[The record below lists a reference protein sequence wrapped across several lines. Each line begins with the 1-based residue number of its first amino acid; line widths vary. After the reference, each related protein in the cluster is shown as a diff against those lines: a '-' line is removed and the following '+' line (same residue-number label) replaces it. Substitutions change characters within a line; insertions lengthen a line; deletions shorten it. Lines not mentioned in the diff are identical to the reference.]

1 MSGGAGSTRDGAPG
15 PSRSGKYGRPRRSY
29 LDSDPVGGVV
39 VARSSC
45 LSQKQLGKLHVP
57 EGGEARC
64 IALLERLYERPK
76 GLSDD
81 SPVPPAAS
89 GILRDLIEE
98 KTLDSRYTEDNLPC
112 SLQAFA
118 SAFTSKPNIRK
129 MYKFL
134 VEAGLNVEDA
144 RGPAGGVDCAS
155 FVKALQDWERWASKR
170 AKQRGEKIRGLDV
183 HFLKCNG
190 GTLLDYQVMHKTTLL
205 AGGEW
210 GTQVIVYV
218 EDAASGFVHYC
229 ASKGVSR
236 GSDKEIF
243 RRLNA
248 RKEYS
253 ESTSDCSTSDTSSRS
268 ETVPVPRA
276 GPSGTAPAVRRER
289 ALEGAVI
296 PTLGV
301 PVLERSL
308 VLPDFFREKLT
319 VAISRA
325 QGMDPP
331 VEDEGSWDDEPI
343 GRIGPSDP
351 EPDDGGGPPGFPVS
365 DHDLKHLHTHV
376 EFIKTHNTTPILDY
390 NLEDGEIE
398 AEFRLCG
405 DLFGPAP
412 TRRKG
417 SGWVNRVRAYECG
430 GLVSEG
436 CVSHDDAS
444 YEGGVG
450 LTELHPTVLDRFNFT
465 KNSFY
470 YVTRGIEPDN
480 LDGKLLSNG
489 QYNPLWLSSM
499 QFENM
504 SYELDYIGFHGPC
517 DYYRLRKAAH
527 LIPKTGLLGC
537 PDVLRT
543 AWDETTA
550 WFADIGLTE
559 QPRAQVKHATN
570 MPGRGLRPKRLVGSG
585 ASRARWAI
593 NAQYAREDLRGPYH
607 TLFVKNA
614 DDDNLDPTEALVA
627 LTSEKAQLEAKFGKR
642 GYRPAKLSGFKNC
655 GSCGNEP
662 PKQKYKWKHRVC
674 NECDVKLKKC
684 GSVSTMGQQIQMN
697 MTVAEGHPGRVHL
710 YSSTLPPKPEKWAKV
725 DIPEGKI
732 KMRKT
737 DAPWLKPVGADR
749 KTWHSVVK
757 EDLAKI
763 DTSLE
768 QSKQECVLAGIGVSG
783 CYPMVTRKGP
793 YSRMQ
798 ALIGRAF
805 LKKPK
810 SSPAAWAV
818 MDKFKDELLPSS
830 ALDGEKMPIDA
841 WLASMPAR
849 RRRALERAYREYIN
863 DGGLTDK
870 DLTFSAFVKQ
880 ELLASY
886 KKFDWADA
894 KPLAESIARMIMA
907 PKDKAHIVAGP
918 VIKPKLERLKA
929 HWNKDNWL
937 FYGATTPEK
946 LQGWLDSSV
955 AGCEDGDVFAF
966 WCDYSMFD
974 CTHSK
979 ESMRLVESFYSEMR
993 SDPEFARLIN
1003 AWRAP
1008 KGKMGEMDYQ
1018 ADIMLA
1024 SGRDDTSLMNAI
1036 LNGLVMGLSVAA
1048 AVAGVRLEDLQK
1060 EHLRY
1065 AEAYIRI
1072 SICGDDTLGFLPKHL
1087 WGDRVRIM
1095 REIERNISRF
1105 GLVTKLDCTDYLGS
1119 AVYLGMRPYN
1129 VPTPTG
1135 RRWLWGRT
1143 VGRAAF
1149 KFGWMLDLAKGDA
1162 AAWATGVA
1170 DSVARTQP
1178 YVPILSDLARRTLK
1192 LREGARRTPVA
1203 VDENKPW
1210 TNWTVQ
1216 QETKDLTYD
1225 RQTLYCL
1232 EKSYSTPTL
1241 YGEPGPICTPSVEDF
1256 LCTVRKIESIP
1267 CMPYV
1272 VDDMAL
1278 RFMCVTDDC

>member
-1 MSGGAGSTRDGAPG
+1 M
-15 PSRSGKYGRPRRSY
+15 
-29 LDSDPVGGVV
+29 
-39 VARSSC
+39 
-45 LSQKQLGKLHVP
+45 
-57 EGGEARC
+57 
-64 IALLERLYERPK
+64 ALIERLYERPK
-76 GLSDD
+76 GLTDK

-89 GILRDLIEE
+89 GILRELLAE
-98 KTLDSRYTEDNLPC
+98 KTLDRRYTEDNLPC

-118 SAFTSKPNIRK
+118 AAFTSKPNIKK
-129 MYKFL
+129 MYGFL

-155 FVKALQDWERWASKR
+155 FVRALQKWERWASNR
-170 AKQRGEKIRGLDV
+170 AERRGEKLRGLDV
-183 HFLKCNG
+183 HFLACNG
-190 GTLLDYQVMHKTTLL
+190 GTLLDYQVMHKSTLV

-210 GTQVIVYV
+210 RAQVIVYV
-218 EDAASGFVHYC
+218 EDAVSGLAHYC
-229 ASKGVSR
+229 TAKGLKKA
-236 GSDKEIF
+236 SDKEIF
-243 RRLNA
+243 RRLKG
-248 RKEYS
+248 RKECS
-253 ESTSDCSTSDTSSRS
+253 EPLSECSISDTSLRG
-268 ETVPVPRA
+268 ETVSAPKA
-276 GPSGTAPAVRRER
+276 GSPGPAPAARRDR
-289 ALEGAVI
+289 VI
-296 PTLGV
+296 KETTAIPKQVASG
-301 PVLERSL
+301 RSNYWSPL
-308 VLPDFFREKLT
+308 QSEDSL
-319 VAISRA
+319 A
-325 QGMDPP
+325 
-331 VEDEGSWDDEPI
+331 EDEGPGEDEPV
-343 GRIGPSDP
+343 GRTGSDEP
-351 EPDDGGGPPGFPVS
+351 EPGDGGSPKGFPVS
-365 DHDLKHLHTHV
+365 CDDLKHLHTHV

-390 NLEDGEIE
+390 DFEDPEMDWVIPSIAGGYLLKPVPRIGQG
-398 AEFRLCG
+398 CG
-405 DLFGPAP
+405 
-412 TRRKG
+412 
-417 SGWVNRVRAYECG
+417 WINRVRAYECG

-436 CVSHDDAS
+436 CVSHDDARF
-444 YEGGVG
+444 EGGVG
-450 LTELHPTVLDRFNFT
+450 LTELHPTVLERFNFT

-470 YVTRGIEPDN
+470 YVTRGVEPDY
-480 LDGKLLSNG
+480 LDGRLLSNG
-489 QYNPLWLSSM
+489 QYNPHWLSSM

-504 SYELDYIGFHGPC
+504 AYVLEYIGFHGPC

-527 LIPKTGLLGC
+527 LVPKTGLFGC
-537 PDVLRT
+537 PAMLRK
-543 AWDETTA
+543 AWGETTS
-550 WFADIGLTE
+550 WLADIGLTD
-559 QPRAQVKHATN
+559 QPRARVKHATN
-570 MPGRGLRPKRLVGSG
+570 MPGRELKPRRLVGSG

-607 TLFVKNA
+607 TLFVQNA
-614 DDDNLDPTEALVA
+614 DNDHSDPTETLVA
-627 LTSEKAQLEAKFGKR
+627 LTSEKAQLEAKYGKR
-642 GYRPAKLSGFKNC
+642 GYRTAKLSGFKRC
-655 GSCGNEP
+655 SSCGAEP
-662 PKQKYKWKHRVC
+662 PKHKYKWKHRVC

-684 GSVSTMGQQIQMN
+684 GSISTMGQQVQLN

-725 DIPEGKI
+725 EIPEGKI
-732 KMRKT
+732 KMRKA
-737 DAPWLKPVGADR
+737 DAPWLKSVGKDR

-763 DTSLE
+763 DTGLE
-768 QSKQECVLAGIGVSG
+768 QTKQECVLAGIGVSG
-783 CYPMVTRKGP
+783 CYPMVTRKGL

-841 WLASMPAR
+841 WIASMPAR
-849 RRRALERAYREYIN
+849 RKRALERAYQEYIN
-863 DGGLTDK
+863 DGGLTEK

-929 HWNKDNWL
+929 HWDKDNWL

-946 LQGWLDSSV
+946 LQAWLDSSV
-955 AGCEDGDVFAF
+955 TGCEDGDVFAF

-974 CTHSK
+974 CTHSR

-993 SDPEFARLIN
+993 TDPEFARLIN

-1008 KGKMGEMDYQ
+1008 KGKMGEIDYQ

-1065 AEAYIRI
+1065 AEAYVRI
-1072 SICGDDTLGFLPKHL
+1072 SICGDDTLGFLPKSL
-1087 WGDRVRIM
+1087 WGDRARIM

-1105 GLVTKLDCTDYLGS
+1105 GLVTKLDCTNYLGS
-1119 AVYLGMRPYN
+1119 VVYLGMRPYN

-1149 KFGWMLDLAKGDA
+1149 KFGWMLDLSKGDA

-1170 DSVARTQP
+1170 DSVVRTQP

-1210 TNWTVQ
+1210 THWTVL
-1216 QETKDLTYD
+1216 QETRDLTYD
-1225 RQTLYCL
+1225 RQTLHCL
-1232 EKSYSTPTL
+1232 VKSYSTPTL

-1256 LCTVRKIESIP
+1256 LCTVREIESIP
-1267 CMPYV
+1267 CLPYV
-1272 VDDMAL
+1272 VDDLAL